1 MGETQ
6 GDTGGYICT
15 HICTHTCT
23 ERERERGG
31 GGGGEG
37 KQSKFKDHKYKS
49 GMPNI
54 LLQGIEMNKSL
65 LSSPHH
71 FVLLMLQL
79 KLFQMTFFYGLTEMG
94 EAY

>member
-6 GDTGGYICT
+6 GDIFARTYA
-15 HICTHTCT
+15 HIRVQR
-23 ERERERGG
+23 ERERERE
-31 GGGGEG
+31 GGGEG